1 VSRWFR
7 FYDDVINDPKVL
19 SLSEP
24 MRWSWVA
31 VLCIA
36 SKHDGNLPSLDH
48 VALHL
53 RVPKQKAAAALAGLH
68 NAGLLDK
75 TETGFAPHNWNGRQY
90 KSDVSTERVKRF
102 RNGKRN
108 VSSAVSE
115 TPPDTDTDT
124 DDVAVDARAKP
135 PSESFALAEK
145 LLIIAGHDP
154 KFWPPGWCGA
164 PMRVE
169 TWLGQ
174 GWKPEIIVAAVTAAA
189 SRKRGPPANSV
200 NFFENAI
207 AEEIARQAAPL
218 PNVEIRQAE
227 TRTVTHGKPK
237 SAIIQAA
244 DDLVRKLAEFD
255 GPARG
260 GDDLRSIEGEN
271 SPRLLSHG

>member
-53 RVPKQKAAAALAGLH
+53 RVQKQKAAATLAGLH

-102 RNGKRN
+102 RKQKRN
-108 VSSAVSE
+108 VSSTVSE
-115 TPPDTDTDT
+115 TPPETETDTDT
-124 DDVAVDARAKP
+124 KARALDAGASDPRTRLFRDGLTKLARLTGKGP
-135 PSESFALAEK
+135 DACRSFVGKCLKAAS
-145 LLIIAGHDP
+145 DD
-154 KFWPPGWCGA
+154 
-164 PMRVE
+164 
-169 TWLGQ
+169 
-174 GWKPEIIVAAVTAAA
+174 AVTVLGLIEDAERNKVADPSAWIAA
-189 SRKRGPPANSV
+189 RLKGPDHA
-200 NFFENAI
+200 
-207 AEEIARQAAPL
+207 
-218 PNVEIRQAE
+218 
-227 TRTVTHGKPK
+227 KPK
-237 SAIIQAA
+237 SAVIQAA
-244 DDLVRKLAEFD
+244 DDLIAKLASFD
-255 GPARG
+255 GPPRG
-260 GDDLRSIEGEN
+260 TDELRSGAGEA